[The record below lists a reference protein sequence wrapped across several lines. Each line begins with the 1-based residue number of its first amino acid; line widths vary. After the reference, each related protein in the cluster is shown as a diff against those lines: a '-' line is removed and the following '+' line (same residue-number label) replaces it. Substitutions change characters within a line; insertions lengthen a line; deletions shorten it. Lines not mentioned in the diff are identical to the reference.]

1 MRELL
6 RMVIVLTVICGFS
19 GLVLSFTN
27 QATSEQRENQLLTYV
42 QGPSIQAALAGR
54 EYDNDPIQDR
64 LSVDLGKDEKGDPVE
79 ITVFPARKNGEM
91 VGLAYA
97 SSGMGYGGEIGVM
110 VAFDED
116 GKVAGIGIMTHSET
130 PGLGARVEE
139 PGFTD
144 QFRGLETKD
153 GVKLSQDGGKING
166 ISGASLSSKAV
177 ASAVDKAAARF
188 SRVKEEV
195 S

>member
-6 RMVIVLTVICGFS
+6 RMVIVLTVICGCS

-64 LSVDLGKDEKGDPVE
+64 LSLDLGKDDKGDPLE
-79 ITVFPARKNGEM
+79 LTVFPARKDGEM

-97 SSGMGYGGEIGVM
+97 SSAMGYGGEIGVM
-110 VAFDED
+110 VAFDRD
-116 GKVAGIGIMTHSET
+116 GKLSGIGIMTHSET
-130 PGLGARVEE
+130 PGLGARVQE

-144 QFRGLETKD
+144 QFRGLDTKD
-153 GVKLSQDGGKING
+153 GIKLSQDGGRING
-166 ISGASLSSKAV
+166 ISGATLSSKGV
-177 ASAVDKAAARF
+177 ASAVDKAAAMF
-188 SRVKEEV
+188 PKVIEEV

>member
-6 RMVIVLTVICGFS
+6 RMVIVLTVICGCS

-64 LSVDLGKDEKGDPVE
+64 LSLDLGKDDKGDPLE
-79 ITVFPARKNGEM
+79 MTVFPARKDGEI

-110 VAFDED
+110 VAFDRD
-116 GKVAGIGIMTHSET
+116 GKLSGIGIMTHSET
-130 PGLGARVEE
+130 PGLGARIQE
-139 PGFTD
+139 PGFTE
-144 QFRGLETKD
+144 QFRGLDIKE
-153 GVKLSQDGGKING
+153 GVKLSQDGGRING
-166 ISGASLSSKAV
+166 ISGASLSSKGV
-177 ASAVDKAAARF
+177 ASAVDKAAAMF
-188 SRVKEEV
+188 PKVIEEV

>member
-1 MRELL
+1 LRELL
-6 RMVIVLTVICGFS
+6 RMVIVLTVICGCS

-42 QGPSIQAALAGR
+42 QGPSIQAAFAGR

-64 LSVDLGKDEKGDPVE
+64 LSLELGKDDKGDPVE
-79 ITVFPARKNGEM
+79 MTVFPARKDGEI

-110 VAFDED
+110 VAFDMD
-116 GKVAGIGIMTHSET
+116 GKLSGIGIMTHSET
-130 PGLGARVEE
+130 PGLGARVQE

-144 QFRGLETKD
+144 QFRGLDIKD
-153 GVKLSQDGGKING
+153 GVKLSQDGGRING
-166 ISGASLSSKAV
+166 ISGATLSSKGV
-177 ASAVDKAAARF
+177 ASAVDKAAAMLPK
-188 SRVKEEV
+188 VIEEV